1 MSAFN
6 RNALD
11 YCALSQMEDPVMN
24 WDQIQGDWK
33 QFKGKIREK
42 WGNLSE
48 NDLETIK
55 GQRQQLEGLLQQ
67 RYGYTK
73 EQVKKAVDDWAN
85 GL

>member
-1 MSAFN
+1 
-6 RNALD
+6 
-11 YCALSQMEDPVMN
+11 MN
-24 WDQIQGDWK
+24 WDRIQGDWK
-33 QFKGKIREK
+33 QFKGKVREK
-42 WGNLSE
+42 WGNLTE

-85 GL
+85 GLS

>member
-1 MSAFN
+1 MN
-6 RNALD
+6 RD
-11 YCALSQMEDPVMN
+11 R
-24 WDQIQGDWK
+24 IQGDWK
-33 QFKGKIREK
+33 QFKGKVREK
-42 WGNLSE
+42 WGNLTE

-85 GL
+85 GLS

>member
-1 MSAFN
+1 
-6 RNALD
+6 
-11 YCALSQMEDPVMN
+11 MN
-24 WDQIQGDWK
+24 WDRIQGDWK
-33 QFKGKIREK
+33 QFGGKVREK
-42 WGNLSE
+42 WGSLTE

-85 GL
+85 RLS